1 MVSSRKKS
9 KKQTKE
15 DAPEEVEQAESSKEL
30 FPREAVSPR
39 EKRRRQ
45 RGELKTKNSGTGL
58 DISTDPASSG
68 NKKIIFDDEIEPS
81 IEEGDEV
88 HEEPVEEQNEE
99 EQDDD
104 DDDAVEEVKGGEARD
119 KIVSQMKAE
128 RETAVRPKKK
138 KKRKER
144 KQVEEEDEEDELDD
158 DFLAQ
163 VDSAMSEEHKKRK
176 LQDADK
182 PKGTH
187 ITFVFNQ
194 GDKEADMTPKAVD
207 HNIQVVVLKEQS
219 TTSAASAVVAVPTT
233 KISEEAMLYSR
244 GRLEDGKD
252 GGSPPQRGKKRQ
264 KKEDPTWQRSKKMN
278 NLVLGRARVIRRGG
292 RGNAKA
298 LFATKR

>member
-9 KKQTKE
+9 KQTKD
-15 DAPEEVEQAESSKEL
+15 DASEKVEQAESSRKL
-30 FPREAVSPR
+30 FSEKALSPR

-45 RGELKTKNSGTGL
+45 RGDLKAKNSGTGL
-58 DISTDPASSG
+58 DISTEPASTT
-68 NKKIIFDDEIEPS
+68 NKKIIFDDEIEPA
-81 IEEGDEV
+81 IEEMDEV
-88 HEEPVEEQNEE
+88 NEEPVEEQNEE

-128 RETAVRPKKK
+128 RETVVRPKKK

-144 KQVEEEDEEDELDD
+144 KQAEKEEDEEEELDD
-158 DFLAQ
+158 DFFAQ
-163 VDSAMSEEHKKRK
+163 VDSVMSEEQKKRK

-182 PKGTH
+182 PKSTH
-187 ITFVFNQ
+187 TTFVFHQ
-194 GDKEADMTPKAVD
+194 EDKEADAPKPVD

-219 TTSAASAVVAVPTT
+219 TASMASAVVAVPTT
-233 KISEEAMLYSR
+233 KLSEEAMLYSR
-244 GRLEDGKD
+244 GRLVDGKD

-264 KKEDPTWQRSKKMN
+264 KKEDPTWHRSKKMN
-278 NLVLGRARVIRRGG
+278 NLVLARARVNRRGG

-298 LFATKR
+298 LFGMKS